1 MGRSEDRWGLSV
13 SLSVIVPVVSILN
26 HIRWSFA

>member
-26 HIRWSFA
+26 HI